1 MYKVNVPL
9 GVVFSTAWT
18 VDVSFDVSDLV
29 RSALFPLLLTISN
42 WSEFSENRDV
52 AFAMTHIVITNTIK
66 CLKHIMLQWT
76 SNFQKRNK
84 PKMFYFT
91 LKNSVD
97 QRSMNEKSPALPTK
111 K

>member
-1 MYKVNVPL
+1 
-9 GVVFSTAWT
+9 
-18 VDVSFDVSDLV
+18 
-29 RSALFPLLLTISN
+29 
-42 WSEFSENRDV
+42 
-52 AFAMTHIVITNTIK
+52 
-66 CLKHIMLQWT
+66 MLQWT

-111 K
+111 KQKKFRQMKQTEIGRDC